1 MALAYKISDNFP
13 GVKSGLHEIRL
24 AQDETEVDAAQELR
38 YRVFYEEMKAKP
50 SKHSNLIK
58 RDIDRFDEHF
68 EHLLVLD
75 HGRGESISDKVVG
88 TYRLNRKENAEASI
102 GYYTSTEYDISSL
115 INKPYEILELGR
127 SCVDVAYRNGAI
139 MQLLWK
145 GIAAYVFH
153 YDIKLMFGCASLQG
167 TKIDL
172 LSVPLSYLHHNHL
185 APSNIRPRALSDR
198 FISMDIIS
206 KNNLDIIKARKSV
219 PPLIKGYLRL
229 GGYIGEGAVIDNQFN
244 TVDVCIVL
252 QTDKV
257 TSRYRSHYDRDIY

>member
-24 AQDETEVDAAQELR
+24 AQDEAEVDAAQELR
-38 YRVFYEEMKAKP
+38 YRVFYEEMKARPNK
-50 SKHSNLIK
+50 SSREAR
-58 RDIDRFDEHF
+58 RDKDKFDDYF

-75 HGRGESISDKVVG
+75 HGRGKNISDKVVG
-88 TYRLNRKENAEASI
+88 TYRLNRRENAEASL

-115 INKPYEILELGR
+115 LKEPYEILELGR
-127 SCVDVAYRNGAI
+127 SCVDLNYRNGAI

-153 YDIKLMFGCASLQG
+153 YDIKLMFGCASLKG
-167 TKIDL
+167 TDIGF
-172 LSVPLSYLHHNHL
+172 LSEPLSYLHHNHL
-185 APSNIRPRALSDR
+185 APSNIRPRALNGR
-198 FISMDIIS
+198 FISMDIINKS
-206 KNNLDIIKARKSV
+206 DLDLRLARKAV

-229 GGYIGEGAVIDNQFN
+229 GGYIGEGAVIDKQFN

-257 TSRYRSHYDRDIY
+257 TARYRSHYDRDIY